1 MEHDWA
7 PVTAPWPLDG
17 CVRHESAPATAPWL
31 LDGGLEH
38 DWAPATAPWPQAEGE
53 GGGGDVEDV

>member
-7 PVTAPWPLDG
+7 PV
-17 CVRHESAPATAPWL
+17 TAPWL

>member
-1 MEHDWA
+1 MEHD
-7 PVTAPWPLDG
+7 
-17 CVRHESAPATAPWL
+17 SAPAIAPWL

-38 DWAPATAPWPQAEGE
+38 DWAPATAPWPQAECE